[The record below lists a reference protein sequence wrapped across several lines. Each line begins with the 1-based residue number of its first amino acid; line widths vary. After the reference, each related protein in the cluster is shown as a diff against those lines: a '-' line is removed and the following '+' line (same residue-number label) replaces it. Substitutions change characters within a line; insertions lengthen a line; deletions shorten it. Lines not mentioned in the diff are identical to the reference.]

1 MTSEP
6 NSNATP
12 DNTEQPS
19 TPPDDSPAW
28 LRRETRKQETRV
40 AIIHDELNNSK
51 WVTRKKLSD
60 LCGCHVRSIERDL
73 EHMKDDLLLPIV
85 EDGDKGYRYEEFVN
99 FFPFVRMTEKL
110 FFSLMLAVKSVG
122 AYRTDTE
129 KRLLSRTFN
138 QISAAFCEKRQLD
151 PKIMDK
157 CFSFGNM
164 LTPRFD
170 RSRINFLWRCATEGI
185 RLKMT
190 YATPGK
196 PVSTRLFDVYELYQ
210 LRHDL
215 IAFGYDW
222 ENHEVRRFSL
232 TRMVELRTTGA
243 TFERPEEFDAED
255 YLDGALDVF
264 VGPPGTPK
272 MDIKI
277 HFTNEKAHVIR
288 EHDVRSE
295 AGREELPNGGL
306 ILHLRLTSFV
316 DALSWIGEFRGEAIP
331 MEPRALVEQWHA
343 DLSKGMGRANAV
355 LAGTYNPRAVSN
367 AVA

>member
-1 MTSEP
+1 M
-6 NSNATP
+6 
-12 DNTEQPS
+12 
-19 TPPDDSPAW
+19 
-28 LRRETRKQETRV
+28 LRRDTRQQDTRV
-40 AIIHDELNNSK
+40 AIIHDELNTLK
-51 WVTRKKLSD
+51 WVSKKKLSD
-60 LCGCHVRSIERDL
+60 LCGCHVRSIDRDIA
-73 EHMKDDLLLPIV
+73 HMKDDLLLPIL
-85 EDGDKGYRYEEFVN
+85 EDDDKGYRYEEFVN

-138 QISAAFCEKRQLD
+138 QISSAFCEKRQLD
-151 PKIMDK
+151 PKVMDR
-157 CFSFGNM
+157 CFSFGRM

-170 RSRINFLWRCATEGI
+170 PSRIDFLWRCATEGI
-185 RLKMT
+185 RVKMR

-196 PVSTRLFDVYELYQ
+196 PVSERLFDVYELYQ

-243 TFERPEEFDAED
+243 TFERPEEFKAED

-316 DALSWIGEFRGEAIP
+316 DALSWLGEFRGEAVAL
-331 MEPRALVEQWHA
+331 EPRSLVEQWRA
-343 DLSKGMGRANAV
+343 DMAKGMGRADAV
-355 LAGTYNPRAVSN
+355 LAGTYDPRA
-367 AVA
+367 AVVKV